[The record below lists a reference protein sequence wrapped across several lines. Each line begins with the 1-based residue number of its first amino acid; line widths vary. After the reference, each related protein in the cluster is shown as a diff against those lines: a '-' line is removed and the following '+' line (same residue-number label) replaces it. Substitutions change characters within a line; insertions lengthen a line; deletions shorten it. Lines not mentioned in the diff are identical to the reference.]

1 MTPMNE
7 KITIVVRE
15 DRYESVGNWDGA
27 RALFPSIR
35 VDQEKALVEI
45 TYWSVANS
53 RRGQWGTTHEHTEA
67 LSPDGQVLRIT
78 GMTGLRND
86 RRGTGG
92 RQKFCFF
99 VFRGDSGHLYT
110 HLAVASAG
118 WLNTPPEKLLGRLR
132 KIRRRRAF
140 GIQHPTVT
148 VPAGQWIVG
157 TTSQSL
163 RHDNLRD

>member
-15 DRYESVGNWDGA
+15 DRYESVGNWDSA

-53 RRGQWGTTHEHTEA
+53 RRGQWGKTHEHTEA

-86 RRGTGG
+86 RRCTGG
-92 RQKFCFF
+92 RQKFCLF
-99 VFRGDSGHLYT
+99 VFRGDSGYLYT
-110 HLAVASAG
+110 HRAVASAG

-132 KIRRRRAF
+132 KM
-140 GIQHPTVT
+140 GIGACKKRN
-148 VPAGQWIVG
+148 PA
-157 TTSQSL
+157 
-163 RHDNLRD
+163 R